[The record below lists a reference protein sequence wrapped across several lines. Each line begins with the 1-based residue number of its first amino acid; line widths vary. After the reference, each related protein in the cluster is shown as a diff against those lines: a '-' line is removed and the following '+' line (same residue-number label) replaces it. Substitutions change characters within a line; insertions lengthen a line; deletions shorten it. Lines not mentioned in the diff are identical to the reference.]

1 MEPVWQMLN
10 VMKEVVLLQ
19 APVLEGNFSSIYF
32 EKFNIRKKLWII
44 FDVFFNRFGV
54 CCVFMTSSCGATVS
68 QNCSYIKNPGYSSAY
83 TSTSNCQFTIVKCD
97 NCT

>member
-1 MEPVWQMLN
+1 
-10 VMKEVVLLQ
+10 MKKIQSFRCVC
-19 APVLEGNFSSIYF
+19 
-32 EKFNIRKKLWII
+32 
-44 FDVFFNRFGV
+44 FNRFGV

-97 NCT
+97 NCALH

>member
-1 MEPVWQMLN
+1 MLN

-32 EKFNIRKKLWII
+32 LKSLI
-44 FDVFFNRFGV
+44 FVKNYELYLMCFFNRFGV